1 MTIGLFTTMIHP
13 FHLRDVPLVAQLEHE
28 GTPLNAER
36 ALTRKPRP
44 LQSALASFFS
54 LSNHG
59 TRTYV
64 CRGTLPD
71 RAAKVEGLVQIRP
84 RPSATR
90 GYVTFIAPALSRG
103 GHADGAW
110 VHLLEYASQEAGGMG
125 LHSLIAEA
133 PEDGEEV
140 EVLRRC
146 GFAVYLRQ
154 DIFRI
159 EPQRRPAPVQGAL
172 RPFEEVDT
180 WAVQQ
185 LYFNT
190 APRLAHL
197 AEGMPRT
204 APSGARGYVHEEK
217 GELVAYVEV
226 RRGPHGAWINL
237 LVHPDA
243 EARAAHI
250 MSEALSELGDGWE
263 KPIFCGV
270 RRYQEWLR
278 RPLES
283 LGFDLFGSTVL
294 MVKHLVA
301 HAAAGETAP
310 AHAPALERVKISTPS

>member
-1 MTIGLFTTMIHP
+1 MIHP
-13 FHLRDVPLVAQLEHE
+13 FHLRDVPLVAQLERE

-36 ALTRKPRP
+36 ALTRNPRP
-44 LQSALASFFS
+44 LQSALIS
-54 LSNHG
+54 LLSLNNHG
-59 TRTYV
+59 IRTYV
-64 CRGTLPD
+64 CRGTLPS
-71 RAAKVEGLVQIRP
+71 RTAKAEGLVQIRL
-84 RPSATR
+84 RLGATR

-103 GHADGAW
+103 EHVDEVWAD
-110 VHLLEYASQEAGGMG
+110 LLDYAGQEAGRMG

-133 PEDGEEV
+133 PEDGAEV
-140 EVLRRC
+140 DVLRRC

-159 EPQRRPAPVQGAL
+159 EPQRRAAPAPGAL
-172 RPFEEVDT
+172 RPCKDVDT
-180 WAVQQ
+180 WPVQQ

-204 APSGARGYVHEEK
+204 APSGVRGYVHEER
-217 GELVAYVEV
+217 GELLAYVEV

-243 EARAAHI
+243 EARAADVV
-250 MSEALSELGDGWE
+250 SEALAELGDGWE

-294 MVKHLVA
+294 MVKHLAAHVVA
-301 HAAAGETAP
+301 EETAP
-310 AHAPALERVKISTPS
+310 AHAPALERVKFTTPT

>member
-1 MTIGLFTTMIHP
+1 MIRP
-13 FHLRDVPLVAQLEHE
+13 FHLRDVPLVAHLERE

-44 LQSALASFFS
+44 LQSALISFFS
-54 LSNHG
+54 LNNHG
-59 TRTYV
+59 IRTYV

-84 RPSATR
+84 RLSATR

-103 GHADGAW
+103 EHADDVWAE
-110 VHLLEYASQEAGGMG
+110 LLEYAGQEAGRMG

-133 PEDGEEV
+133 PEDGAEV
-140 EVLRRC
+140 DVLRRC

-159 EPQRRPAPVQGAL
+159 ESQRRSPPAPGAL
-172 RPFEEVDT
+172 RPCKDADA
-180 WAVQQ
+180 WPVQQ

-197 AEGMPRT
+197 AEGMPRI
-204 APSGARGYVHEEK
+204 APSGARGYVHEER
-217 GELVAYVEV
+217 GDLLAYVEV

-250 MSEALSELGDGWE
+250 MSEALAELGDGWE

-283 LGFDLFGSTVL
+283 LGFDLFESTVL
-294 MVKHLVA
+294 MVKHLATHV
-301 HAAAGETAP
+301 AGETTP